1 MGASSRALS
10 AGSPSFRSARA
21 PTPSRLRTVSPWAS
35 ASRAPASPSG
45 PRAIR
50 SSMVFGKPPR
60 PWRTVPR
67 SRARSAASAPRS
79 RTASPTRAPTRG
91 FDEPL
96 RNVIRR
102 ISALLQQHDEDT
114 CRLLRLVEGIMD
126 GAPGG
131 ILDPAAADH
140 LLALALRDDRELA
153 VEHVGELVGDGGVL
167 LALEAGREHELVDG
181 HAVVVEHL
189 LLAHVLRR
197 RRRGH
202 EHDEQ
207 YEAQRQ
213 ALHRSSVVTCWGYGG
228 VRRPHLNGLN
238 AR

>member
-1 MGASSRALS
+1 MGASSRAFS
-10 AGSPSFRSARA
+10 AATPSLRSASA
-21 PTPSRLRTVSPWAS
+21 PVPSRWRTASPWAS
-35 ASRAPASPSG
+35 ASRASASASG
-45 PRAIR
+45 PRAMR
-50 SSMVFGKPPR
+50 SSIVLGKPPR

-67 SRARSAASAPRS
+67 SRARSAASAARS
-79 RTASPTRAPTRG
+79 RAASPTSAPTRG
-91 FDEPL
+91 FDDPL
-96 RNVIRR
+96 RKVIRCM
-102 ISALLQQHDEDT
+102 SALLQQHDEDA
-114 CRLLRLVEGIMD
+114 CRLLRLVERVVD
-126 GAPGG
+126 GALGG
-131 ILDPAAADH
+131 VLDLAAAEQ
-140 LLALALRDDRELA
+140 LLALALRHHRELT
-153 VEHVGELVGDGGVL
+153 VQHVGELVGDGGVL
-167 LALEAGREHELVDG
+167 LALEAGREHELVDRD
-181 HAVVVEHL
+181 AVVVEHL